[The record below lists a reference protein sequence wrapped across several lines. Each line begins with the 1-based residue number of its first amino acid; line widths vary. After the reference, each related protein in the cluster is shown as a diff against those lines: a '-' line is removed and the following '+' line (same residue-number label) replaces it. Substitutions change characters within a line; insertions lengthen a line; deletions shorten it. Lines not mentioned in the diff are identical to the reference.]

1 MSGVRVFIGPIEVA
15 GIANGLAQGLS
26 GLGVSAELVLSFS
39 HTFKYGGGGAS
50 RVAAIWQRI
59 GSMRNNTPRDRLLSK
74 GFWVLAHQIWS
85 WLVLASF
92 LPRFDTYIFLFGN
105 TITNSRLEL
114 WLLKLLR
121 KRLIFVYVGSDVR
134 PPFID
139 GVWFPAGEGGAE
151 EPDAAKACAMA
162 KRFKRKIRLHERY
175 ADFLV
180 NSPSTAQYHEKRF
193 INWFAM
199 GLPKVAPEG
208 HSTRDAT
215 GSPRDGSVRI
225 LHSPSNPAIKGSLAI
240 VEVVERL
247 RARGHAIEL
256 VKIEGVSNEVV
267 LRELAR
273 CDFVI
278 DQLYSDTP
286 MAAFATEAAHY
297 GKPAVVGGY
306 FAEEMADALRP
317 EYIPPSLFVTPETL
331 EAAVERL
338 VVDKDFRETLG
349 QRAREYVN
357 SRWSAAT
364 VAGRYLELIYG
375 RAEAAWW
382 CDPQDV
388 LYVGGC
394 GMPQPHAARMVRALI
409 ERYGIASLQVSDKPR
424 LEQAFAELAGRGA
437 RSAHD

>member
-15 GIANGLAQGLS
+15 GIAHGLAKGFS
-26 GLGVSAELVLSFS
+26 ELGVSAEVVLSFS

-59 GSMRNNTPRDRLLSK
+59 GSMRANTSRQRLLTK
-74 GFWVLAHQIWS
+74 GFWVLVHQMWS
-85 WLVLASF
+85 WLVLVSS
-92 LPRFDTYIFLFGN
+92 LPRFDAYIFLFGN

-121 KRLIFVYVGSDVR
+121 KRLIFVYVGSDAR

-139 GVWFPAGEGGAE
+139 GVWFPPGGAE
-151 EPDAAKACAMA
+151 EPDAAKARAMA
-162 KRFKRKIRLHERY
+162 KRFKQKLRLHERY

-180 NSPSTAQYHEKRF
+180 NSPSTAQYHEKKF
-193 INWFAM
+193 INWFVM
-199 GLPKVAPEG
+199 GLPKAPAG
-208 HSTRDAT
+208 HSTPNT
-215 GSPRDGSVRI
+215 VPPSPSGGVRI
-225 LHSPSNPAIKGSLAI
+225 LHSPSNPAVKGSAVI
-240 VEVVERL
+240 AAVVEKL

-256 VKIEGVSNEVV
+256 VKIEGASNEVV

-306 FAEEMADALRP
+306 FAEEIADALRP
-317 EYIPPSLFVTPETL
+317 ECIPPSLFVTPETL

-338 VVDKDFRETLG
+338 VVDKDFREALG
-349 QRAREYVN
+349 RRAREHMD
-357 SRWSAAT
+357 SRWTAAK
-364 VAGRYLELIYG
+364 VAGRYLELIHG
-375 RAEAAWW
+375 RAETAWW

-388 LYVGGC
+388 VYVRGF
-394 GMPQPHAARMVRALI
+394 GMPQAHAARMVKAMI
-409 ERYGIASLQVSDKPR
+409 ERYGMSSLQVSDKPR
-424 LEQAFAELAGRGA
+424 LEQAFAELAGFGA

>member
-1 MSGVRVFIGPIEVA
+1 MSGARVFIGPIEVA
-15 GIANGLAQGLS
+15 GIAHGLAKGLFE
-26 GLGVSAELVLSFS
+26 LGVSAEVVLSFS
-39 HTFKYGGGGAS
+39 HTFSYGEGGAS
-50 RVAAIWQRI
+50 RVATIWQRI
-59 GSMRNNTPRDRLLSK
+59 GSMRANTSKQQWLRK
-74 GFWVLAHQIWS
+74 GFWVLVHLMWG
-85 WLVLASF
+85 WLVLASS
-92 LPRFDTYIFLFGN
+92 LPKFDAYIFLFGN

-121 KRLIFVYVGSDVR
+121 KRLIFVYVGSDAR

-139 GVWFPAGEGGAE
+139 GVWFPAGVAE
-151 EPDAAKACAMA
+151 EPDTAKARTMAM
-162 KRFKRKIRLHERY
+162 RFKRKLRLHERY

-180 NSPSTAQYHEKRF
+180 NSPSTAQYHEKKF
-193 INWFAM
+193 INWFVM
-199 GLPKVAPEG
+199 GLPKVAPVD
-208 HSTRDAT
+208 HLTQDAA
-215 GSPRDGSVRI
+215 GSLRDGSVRI
-225 LHSPSNPAIKGSLAI
+225 LHSPSNPAVKGSPAI
-240 VEVVERL
+240 VEAVERL

-306 FAEEMADALRP
+306 FAEEIADALRP
-317 EYIPPSLFVTPETL
+317 ECIPPSLFVTPETL

-338 VVDKDFRETLG
+338 VVDKDFREALG
-349 QRAREYVN
+349 RRAREHVKT
-357 SRWSAAT
+357 RWSASQ
-364 VAGRYLELIYG
+364 VAGRYLELIHG

-388 LYVGGC
+388 LYVRGC
-394 GMPQPHAARMVRALI
+394 GMPQAHAARMVRAMI
-409 ERYGIASLQVSDKPR
+409 ERYGMAVLQVPDKPR
-424 LEQAFAELAGRGA
+424 LEQAFAELAGQGA

>member
-1 MSGVRVFIGPIEVA
+1 
-15 GIANGLAQGLS
+15 
-26 GLGVSAELVLSFS
+26 
-39 HTFKYGGGGAS
+39 
-50 RVAAIWQRI
+50 
-59 GSMRNNTPRDRLLSK
+59 LSK
-74 GFWVLAHQIWS
+74 GGWFLGHQIWS
-85 WLVLASF
+85 WLVLASS
-92 LPRFDTYIFLFGN
+92 LPKFDAYIFLFGN

-121 KRLIFVYVGSDVR
+121 KRMIFVYVGSDAR

-139 GVWFPAGEGGAE
+139 GVWFPAGE
-151 EPDAAKACAMA
+151 EPAMAKACAMA
-162 KRFKRKIRLHERY
+162 RRFKQKIRLHERY

-180 NSPSTAQYHEKRF
+180 NSPSTAQYHEKKF

-306 FAEEMADALRP
+306 FAEEMADAVRP

-349 QRAREYVN
+349 QRASEYVN
-357 SRWSAAT
+357 SRWSAVK

-388 LYVGGC
+388 LYVRGC
-394 GMPQPHAARMVRALI
+394 GMPQAHAARMVRALI
-409 ERYGIASLQVSDKPR
+409 ERYGMASLQVSDKPR

>member
-1 MSGVRVFIGPIEVA
+1 MKVFVGPIEVA
-15 GIANGLAQGLS
+15 GIAQGLVKGFS
-26 GLGVSAELVLSFS
+26 ELGVPAELVLSFPHS
-39 HTFKYGGGGAS
+39 FQYGCDRRFWIAD
-50 RVAAIWQRI
+50 VWQRI
-59 GSMRNNTPRDRLLSK
+59 GLARANTPRHRLLRK
-74 GFWVLAHQIWS
+74 GLWVLVHQIWG
-85 WLVLASF
+85 WLVLVSS
-92 LPRFDTYIFLFGN
+92 LPRFDAFIFLFGN

-121 KRLIFVYVGSDVR
+121 KRLIFVYVGSDAR

-139 GVWFPAGEGGAE
+139 GVWFPAGGEE
-151 EPDAAKACAMA
+151 EPDTAKARAMA
-162 KRFKRKIRLHERY
+162 MRFKRKLRLHEYY

-180 NSPSTAQYHEKRF
+180 NSPSTAQYHEKKF

-199 GLPKVAPEG
+199 GLPKVAPVD
-208 HSTRDAT
+208 HSTLDAA
-215 GSPRDGSVRI
+215 GSLRDGSVRI
-225 LHSPSNPAIKGSLAI
+225 LHSPSSPAVKGSSAI
-240 VEVVERL
+240 VEAVERL

-306 FAEEMADALRP
+306 FAEEIADVLRP
-317 EYIPPSLFVTPETL
+317 EWIPPSLFVTPKTL

-338 VVDKDFRETLG
+338 VVDRDFRETLG
-349 QRAREYVN
+349 RRAREHVKT
-357 SRWSAAT
+357 RWSASQ
-364 VAGRYLELIYG
+364 VAGRYLELIHG

-382 CDPQDV
+382 CDPQNV
-388 LYVGGC
+388 LYVRGC
-394 GMPQPHAARMVRALI
+394 GMPQAHAARMVRAMI
-409 ERYGIASLQVSDKPR
+409 ERYGIAVLQVPDKPR